1 MPSNLDLA
9 RDFYAALTRA
19 DADRLRE
26 LLHPQFTGQVT
37 DGTPAG
43 LGATHPGP
51 TAMLRHVGGPV
62 DRLFAARPAP
72 ERFLSCESGEVVVTG
87 SYTGQPPGAGRPQA
101 AAFVHVLAFR
111 DGQLA
116 ELRQFT
122 DSHRRQQ
129 ATTAAGLGTVRR
141 MFEAAERRDAQ
152 ALLGTYADDIVITEA
167 ASLPYGG
174 VYHGHHGAVRHAS
187 AYTATWDHLQ
197 SAGDRRMEPL
207 IWPAGDRVVVLWRQ
221 KATAADGRRL
231 DLPVVDVIELRNGKV
246 GSLHMF
252 SADTATLLEFLRAD
266 GPRARPG

>member
-9 RDFYAALTRA
+9 RDFYAALARA
-19 DADRLRE
+19 DADRLLE
-26 LLHPQFTGQVT
+26 LLHPQFTGHVT

-43 LGATHPGP
+43 PGATHPGP
-51 TAMLRHVGGPV
+51 TATLRHVGGPV

-87 SYTGQPPGAGRPQA
+87 SYTGQPPGAGQPQA
-101 AAFVHVLAFR
+101 GAFAYVLAFR
-111 DGQLA
+111 DGQVA

-122 DSHRRQQ
+122 DNHPGQQ
-129 ATTAAGLGTVRR
+129 AAAGAGLGTVRR

-152 ALLGTYADDIVITEA
+152 ALLSTYADDIVITEA

-174 VYHGHHGAVRHAS
+174 IYHGHHGAVRHAR

-207 IWPAGDRVVVLWRQ
+207 IMPAGDRVVVLWRQ
-221 KATAADGRRL
+221 KATAADGRHL
-231 DLPVVDVIELRNGKV
+231 DLPVVDVIEVRNGKV

-252 SADTATLLEFLRAD
+252 PADTAKLLEFLRA
-266 GPRARPG
+266 GGTQAQPG

>member
-1 MPSNLDLA
+1 MASNLDLA

-87 SYTGQPPGAGRPQA
+87 SYTGQPPGAAEPLT
-101 AAFVHVLAFR
+101 AAFAHVLAFR
-111 DGQLA
+111 NGRLA

-129 ATTAAGLGTVRR
+129 AAADAGLGTVRR
-141 MFEAAERRDAQ
+141 MFEAAERRDPQ

-174 VYHGHHGAVRHAS
+174 VYHGHHGAVRHAL

-207 IWPAGDRVVVLWRQ
+207 IWSAGDRVVALWRQ
-221 KATAADGRRL
+221 KATAADGRHL

-252 SADTATLLEFLRAD
+252 PADTAKLLEFLRTGSPQAQ
-266 GPRARPG
+266 PG